1 MKDYMD
7 TEPKFAALENHPE
20 AEVRTLVLRYRKLE
34 NRMAKILAISDGYQK
49 ELREASLRMEL
60 MAKTDMLTGLANRRD
75 MVERL
80 EMEHARSLRSG
91 IPMAVIMI
99 DIDHFKKVNDK
110 HGHQAGDR
118 ALRSVAECIK
128 AMVRRSDSCARW
140 GGEEFLVLCPD
151 CDGPNAMAIAE
162 KVRSSI
168 EGLKLEHGAGS
179 IELSISAGVSAK
191 PKAAERPWDDLVRE
205 ADEAMYR
212 AKKLGRNRV
221 ALYS

>member
-1 MKDYMD
+1 
-7 TEPKFAALENHPE
+7 
-20 AEVRTLVLRYRKLE
+20 
-34 NRMAKILAISDGYQK
+34 
-49 ELREASLRMEL
+49 
-60 MAKTDMLTGLANRRD
+60 

-91 IPMAVIMI
+91 IPMAVIMM
-99 DIDHFKKVNDK
+99 DIDHFKKVNDR

-118 ALRSVAECIK
+118 ALVSIAECIR
-128 AMVRRSDSCARW
+128 AMVRRSDSCSRW

-168 EGLKLEHGAGS
+168 EGLELEHRGDP
-179 IELSISAGVSAK
+179 IKLSISAGVSAK
-191 PKAAERPWDDLVRE
+191 PKAAERPWDDIVRE
-205 ADEAMYR
+205 ADEALYR

-221 ALYS
+221 ELYG